1 MTADESQTRIDFSQA
16 HVVSERL
23 KVLSNSDRLKILC
36 VLVDNEMNVQQIE
49 LQTDIHQPTLSQ
61 QLTVLRKPKWSAH
74 VVKASRFSISF
85 PIPKYS
91 P

>member
-1 MTADESQTRIDFSQA
+1 MKSQTRIDFLRLM
-16 HVVSERL
+16 VSERL
-23 KVLSNSDRLKILC
+23 KVLSNSDRLKIY

>member
-36 VLVDNEMNVQQIE
+36 VLVDSEMNVQQIE
-49 LQTDIHQPTLSQ
+49 LQTDIHQPTLA
-61 QLTVLRKPKWSAH
+61 TTYRTPKSRNGQH
-74 VVKASRFSISF
+74 AS
-85 PIPKYS
+85 
-91 P
+91 